1 MKEYEIQLKLKDS
14 EGNEFQGERFYI
26 LPIIQD
32 RDVLKQ
38 RIDELL
44 GNDKVLVDYKII
56 DYDVK
61 NF

>member
-38 RIDELL
+38 RVDELL